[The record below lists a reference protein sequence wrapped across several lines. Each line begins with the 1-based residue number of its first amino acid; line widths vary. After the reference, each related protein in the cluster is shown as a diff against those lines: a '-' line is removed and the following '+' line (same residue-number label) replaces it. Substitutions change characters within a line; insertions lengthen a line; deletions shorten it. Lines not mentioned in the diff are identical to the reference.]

1 MCYKCILFSPLPEL
15 FKAASGARG
24 ASMPK
29 DIIVVGTSAGGIEAL
44 RVLVG
49 ALPADLAAPVFIVLH
64 TAPDAPGMLA
74 DILDRFSRLP
84 VKMATEGERIR
95 PGRIYVAP
103 PDRHLLLEPNRV
115 RVTRG
120 PKENRF
126 RPAVDPLFRSAA
138 QTYGPR
144 VIGVILTGYLDDGTA
159 GLWTVKQL
167 GGTAIVQDPSDA
179 LVPFMPQNAL
189 AHVNVDYCLPLEGIA
204 PLLVRLTTKAAEE
217 EGAYQVPK
225 EVEIEVNI
233 AKEQKALDAGVLQLG
248 EPSNYA
254 CPECHGVLLQMKEGT
269 LFRFRCHTG
278 HAYSVESLLSDL
290 TEKMDDALWNSI
302 RAFEEGEL
310 FMRHMAEHLGNGENS
325 RSAEAFLTRA
335 EEAKRRAE
343 LIRHVATNGGGSQP
357 GGKTE

>member
-1 MCYKCILFSPLPEL
+1 
-15 FKAASGARG
+15 
-24 ASMPK
+24 MPK

-44 RVLVG
+44 RVLVS
-49 ALPADLAAPVFIVLH
+49 ALPEDLTASVFVVLH
-64 TAPDAPGMLA
+64 TSPESPGMLA
-74 DILDRFSRLP
+74 GILDRFGHLP
-84 VKMATEGERIR
+84 ATTANDGERIR

-103 PDRHLLLEPNRV
+103 PDRHLLIEPGLV
-115 RVTRG
+115 RTTRG

-159 GLWTVKQL
+159 GLLTIKQL
-167 GGTAIVQDPSDA
+167 GGTTIVQDPQDA

-189 AHVNVDYCLPLEGIA
+189 AHVKVDYCLPLAEIA
-204 PLLVRLTTKAAEE
+204 PLLVRLTTEAVEE
-217 EGAYQVPK
+217 EGASQVPK

-233 AKEQKALDAGVLQLG
+233 AKEQKAIDAGVLELG

-254 CPECHGVLLQMKEGT
+254 CPECHGVLLQMQEGK

-278 HAYSVESLLSDL
+278 HAYSIESLLADI

-310 FMRHMAEHLGNGENS
+310 FMRHMAKHLGEGHNS
-325 RSAEAFLTRA
+325 PSAEPFLKQA
-335 EEAKRRAE
+335 EEAKRRAN
-343 LIRHVATNGGGSQP
+343 LMRQATVNDAGLNKSD
-357 GGKTE
+357 TR

>member
-1 MCYKCILFSPLPEL
+1 M
-15 FKAASGARG
+15 
-24 ASMPK
+24 
-29 DIIVVGTSAGGIEAL
+29 
-44 RVLVG
+44 
-49 ALPADLAAPVFIVLH
+49 
-64 TAPDAPGMLA
+64 
-74 DILDRFSRLP
+74 
-84 VKMATEGERIR
+84 
-95 PGRIYVAP
+95 AP
-103 PDRHLLLEPNRV
+103 PDYHLLIEPNHV

-138 QTYGPR
+138 QIYGPR
-144 VIGVILTGYLDDGTA
+144 VVGVILSGYMDDGTA

-167 GGTAIVQDPSDA
+167 GGTAVVQDPTTA
-179 LVPFMPQNAL
+179 LVPFMPRNA
-189 AHVNVDYCLPLEGIA
+189 VTRVKVDYCLPVEEIA
-204 PLLVRLTTKAAEE
+204 PLLVRLTTEAS
-217 EGAYQVPK
+217 EGDYQVPK

-278 HAYSVESLLSDL
+278 HAYSVESLLADI

-310 FMRHMAEHLGNGENS
+310 FMRHMAEHLDHGENS
-325 RSAEAFLTRA
+325 PSAESFLERA
-335 EEAKRRAE
+335 DDTKRRAS
-343 LIRHVATNGGGSQP
+343 LMRQAATNGREASSR
-357 GGKTE
+357 TE

>member
-1 MCYKCILFSPLPEL
+1 
-15 FKAASGARG
+15 
-24 ASMPK
+24 MPK
-29 DIIVVGTSAGGIEAL
+29 DIIVVGASAGGIEAL
-44 RVLVG
+44 RVLIR
-49 ALPADLAAPVFIVLH
+49 ALPADLSATLFLVVH
-64 TAPDAPGMLA
+64 TSPEAPGMLA
-74 DILDRFSRLP
+74 DIFDRCGTLR
-84 VKMATEGERIR
+84 ATYATDGELIEK
-95 PGRIYVAP
+95 GRIYVAP
-103 PDRHLLLEPNRV
+103 PDRHLLIEPNRM

-144 VIGVILTGYLDDGTA
+144 VAGVILTGYLDDGTA

-167 GGTAIVQDPSDA
+167 GGTAVVQDPADA
-179 LVPFMPQNAL
+179 LVPFMPLNAVT
-189 AHVNVDYCLPLEGIA
+189 HVEIDYCLPLAEIA
-204 PLLVRLTTKAAEE
+204 PLLVRLTTEVVEE

-278 HAYSVESLLSDL
+278 HAYSVESLLADI

-310 FMRHMAEHLGNGENS
+310 FMRHMAEHLDHGDANH
-325 RSAEAFLTRA
+325 SAESFLKRA
-335 EEAKRRAE
+335 DDTKRRAT
-343 LIRHVATNGGGSQP
+343 LMRQAAMNGAGVRRASG
-357 GGKTE
+357 TE

>member
-15 FKAASGARG
+15 VKAASGARG

-44 RVLVG
+44 RTLVG

-74 DILDRFSRLP
+74 DILDRFSKLP
-84 VKMATEGERIR
+84 VKMAIEGERIR

-179 LVPFMPQNAL
+179 LVPFMPRNAL
-189 AHVNVDYCLPLEGIA
+189 AHVKVDYCLPLEKIA
-204 PLLVRLTTKAAEE
+204 PLLVRLTSEAMEE
-217 EGAYQVPK
+217 EGVYQVPK

-248 EPSNYA
+248 GPSNYA
-254 CPECHGVLLQMKEGT
+254 CPECHGVLLQVKEGT
-269 LFRFRCHTG
+269 LLRFRCHTG
-278 HAYSVESLLSDL
+278 HAYSVESLLADIA
-290 TEKMDDALWNSI
+290 EKMDDALWNSI

-310 FMRHMAEHLGNGENS
+310 FMRHMAEHLDRAETGH
-325 RSAEAFLTRA
+325 SAESFLKRA
-335 EEAKRRAE
+335 DEAKERAHLMRE
-343 LIRHVATNGGGSQP
+343 AAMNGAALKSTSG
-357 GGKTE
+357 T